1 VEHATT
7 GCLNQRSHLERL
19 KAIADE
25 CVRGQLETGSLD
37 PARTAAVIITV
48 GEGGSELARSVQPIA
63 DAAEPLAR
71 LLPQQAIIRAL
82 RETDASAAALLA
94 PLSDHKLGLQ
104 LADLDHE
111 QTLTAQVKQSEDA
124 RPILS
129 EWDFDR
135 IRWPFRLRQL
145 LRTARSSGQIAA
157 QLPLWLD
164 EPAAPLADERPATEP
179 EASAAPQPVPVGAG
193 HAGDGGP
200 QSRQQLIREMRE
212 QLHHTGTPAPSW
224 LH

>member
-25 CVRGQLETGSLD
+25 CVRGQLESGSLD

-48 GEGGSELARSVQPIA
+48 GEGGSELTRSFQPIG

-71 LLPQQAIIRAL
+71 LLPQQVILRAL

-94 PLSDHKLGLQ
+94 PLSDHQLGLQ

-111 QTLTAQVKQSEDA
+111 QTLTAQIERSVDA

-129 EWDFDR
+129 QWDFDR
-135 IRWPFRLRQL
+135 VRWPFRLRQL

-164 EPAAPLADERPATEP
+164 EPAAPSADARPAEP
-179 EASAAPQPVPVGAG
+179 EAAATREPVPAGVGQAF
-193 HAGDGGP
+193 DGGP
-200 QSRQQLIREMRE
+200 QNRQQLIREMRE